1 MYVCVYVCVCV
12 FGSVPS
18 NQLIADWELETEKK
32 QNEAKFKRGRVY
44 YEKIKDHTRLSLPM
58 VFVFLC
64 LAEVVSVFFFPL
76 SLFLLDITVSIHLP
90 IFSDS
95 SPNCLHGFHMEL
107 SWNCFHHVSHPPHPP
122 PQKTINVYGFV
133 YGFGAQNHKR
143 RLWKTI
149 NGPLQE
155 EAFMVFHK
163 RCLWSW
169 AQNHKRRLWKTI
181 NAASSECFP
190 FT

>member
-1 MYVCVYVCVCV
+1 M
-12 FGSVPS
+12 S
-18 NQLIADWELETEKK
+18 
-32 QNEAKFKRGRVY
+32 
-44 YEKIKDHTRLSLPM
+44 PM
-58 VFVFLC
+58 
-64 LAEVVSVFFFPL
+64 
-76 SLFLLDITVSIHLP
+76 
-90 IFSDS
+90 
-95 SPNCLHGFHMEL
+95 
-107 SWNCFHHVSHPPHPP
+107 P

-163 RCLWSW
+163 RCLWFW